1 MNRYARDF
9 LIKKKKKNHLLND
22 RQGQKRQDSMFLLI
36 PSPNTR
42 TEKTPL
48 LSLEVTQQ
56 RKTTEKEKETKHQ

>member
-1 MNRYARDF
+1 
-9 LIKKKKKNHLLND
+9 
-22 RQGQKRQDSMFLLI
+22 MFLLI

-48 LSLEVTQQ
+48 LSLEVTQE